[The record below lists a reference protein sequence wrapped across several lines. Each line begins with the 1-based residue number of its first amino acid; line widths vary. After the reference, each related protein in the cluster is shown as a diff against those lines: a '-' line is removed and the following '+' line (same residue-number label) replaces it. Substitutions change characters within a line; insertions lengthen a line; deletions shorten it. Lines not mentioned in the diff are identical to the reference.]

1 MPLSQELIDK
11 ANSVLLEWSN
21 EATAEMQRLLNER
34 LKKTAQESMLSQ
46 SINFEGTEAFVGGVT
61 ATWSLDDYYVYVDLG
76 VKGYQN
82 KSKTYTSVEFPQ
94 GFQFKNYGKKPKTDK
109 PISGAPSPMVAAL
122 QNYIS
127 RKGIQV
133 IPKGGKSVIEESFSM
148 AKTMT
153 YFIKKKGTDGTRF
166 YSDVFN
172 DKGFKRLTDKLERS
186 IGGEFEVKIIAQLKE

>member
-1 MPLSQELIDK
+1 MPLSQEIIGK

-34 LKKTAQESMLSQ
+34 LKKTAKESMLSQ

-76 VKGYQN
+76 VNGVQN
-82 KSKTYTSVEFPQ
+82 KSRTYTSTEFPA
-94 GFQFKNYGKKPKTDK
+94 GFQFKNLGTPPQMID
-109 PISGAPSPMVAAL
+109 SL
-122 QNYIS
+122 QNYIA

-148 AKTMT
+148 AKTMA

>member
-1 MPLSQELIDK
+1 MPLSQELITK
-11 ANSVLLEWSN
+11 AQNILQEWSN

-34 LKKTAQESMLSQ
+34 LKKNQYESALSQ
-46 SINFEGTEAFVGGVT
+46 SINFEGTDATAEGAV

-76 VKGYQN
+76 VKGYGN
-82 KSKTYTSVEFPQ
+82 KSKTYTSDEFPQ
-94 GFQFKNYGKKPKTDK
+94 GFQFKNYGKKPKGTN
-109 PISGAPSPMVAAL
+109 PVMGAPSPMVAAL
-122 QNYIS
+122 ESYIT
-127 RKGIQV
+127 RKGIEI
-133 IPKGGKSVIEESFSM
+133 IPKGNKSIMEERFSM
-148 AKTMT
+148 AKSMA

>member
-1 MPLSQELIDK
+1 MPLSQELITK
-11 ANSVLLEWSN
+11 AQNILQEWSN

-34 LKKTAQESMLSQ
+34 LKKNQYESALSQ
-46 SINFEGTEAFVGGVT
+46 SINFEGTDATAEGAV

-76 VKGYQN
+76 VKGYGN
-82 KSKTYTSVEFPQ
+82 KSKTYTSDEFPQ
-94 GFQFKNYGKKPKTDK
+94 GFQFKNYGKKPKGNK
-109 PISGAPSPMVAAL
+109 PISGAPSPMVEAL
-122 QNYIS
+122 QNYIA

-133 IPKGGKSVIEESFSM
+133 IPKGDKSVIEESFSM
-148 AKTMT
+148 AKTMA

>member
-1 MPLSQELIDK
+1 MPLSQELITK
-11 ANSVLLEWSN
+11 AQNILQEWSN

-34 LKKTAQESMLSQ
+34 LKKNQYESALSQ
-46 SINFEGTEAFVGGVT
+46 SINFEGTDATAEGAV

-76 VKGYQN
+76 VKGVQN
-82 KSKTYTSVEFPQ
+82 KSRTYTSAEYPQ
-94 GFQFKNYGKKPKTDK
+94 GFQFRNL
-109 PISGAPSPMVAAL
+109 GAPPQMIDSL
-122 QNYIS
+122 QNYIA

-133 IPKGGKSVIEESFSM
+133 IPKGDKSVIEESFSM
-148 AKTMT
+148 AKSMA